1 MLTPTMINYIDSNMD
16 LSSKQDYM
24 HYICQFYLEIL
35 LKCYREI
42 GKRAL
47 SDKDNMNNQALPNVM
62 NKMA

>member
-16 LSSKQDYM
+16 LSSKQEYM

-47 SDKDNMNNQALPNVM
+47 SDKDNMNN
-62 NKMA
+62 